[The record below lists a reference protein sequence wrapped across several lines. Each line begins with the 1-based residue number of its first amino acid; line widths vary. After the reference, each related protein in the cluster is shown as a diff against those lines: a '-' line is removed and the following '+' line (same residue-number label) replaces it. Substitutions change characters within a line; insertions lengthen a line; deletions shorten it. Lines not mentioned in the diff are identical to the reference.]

1 MRVSFHVPRTLADAR
16 SPSNSLQHRPTVMAS
31 AILLENIHASAQQL
45 LGRHQIDIA
54 TQPKALAGEPLSQAI
69 RDHDLL
75 GIRSATTLTAE
86 SFANASRLLT
96 VGCFCIGTSQVDLGA
111 AAHAGIPVFNAP
123 FSNTRSVAEL
133 VIGQTIM
140 LMRRIPE
147 KSRSAHQGQ
156 WQKTAKGSF
165 EIRGKTMAVIGYGNI
180 GAQVGILA
188 EAMGMRVVFY
198 DIRPRLS
205 IGSAMPVHT
214 LEDALSQADVV
225 TLHVPATPQTRGLM
239 GRKALAAMRPGS
251 ILINAS
257 RGTVVDINALAQM
270 LDGGHLAGAAIDVFP
285 EEPRSNTDPFV
296 SPLQGKPN
304 VILTPHV
311 GGSTEEAQE
320 NIGVEVATK
329 LVNFLETGATIGA
342 VNLPEI
348 QPNPLE
354 APARIL
360 NIHYNRPGT
369 LSHFNQALAQI
380 GANIV
385 AQQLQTEGDIGY
397 AITDI
402 SLVPPAGWADALM
415 RDEAFIRTRV
425 IAA

>member
-1 MRVSFHVPRTLADAR
+1 MT
-16 SPSNSLQHRPTVMAS
+16 S
-31 AILLENIHASAQQL
+31 ALLLENIHASAQQAL
-45 LGRHQIDIA
+45 AQAQLTVA
-54 TQPKALAGEPLSQAI
+54 TQPKALAGDALVEAVQ
-69 RDHDLL
+69 RHELL
-75 GIRSATTLTAE
+75 GIRSATHLTADT
-86 SFANASRLLT
+86 FAHARHLLS
-96 VGCFCIGTSQVDLGA
+96 VGCFCIGTSQVDLPA

-147 KSRSAHQGQ
+147 KSRAAHRGQ

-165 EIRGKTMAVIGYGNI
+165 EIRGKTLAVIGYGNI

-188 EAMGMRVVFY
+188 EAMGMRVVFH

-205 IGSAMPVHT
+205 LGSAVPAPS
-214 LEDALSQADVV
+214 LADALAQADVV
-225 TLHVPATPQTRGLM
+225 TLHVPATPQTRLLID
-239 GRKALAAMRPGS
+239 RAAIASMRRGS

-257 RGTVVDINALAQM
+257 RGSVVDIEALAGA
-270 LDGGHLAGAAIDVFP
+270 LDEGHIGGAAIDVFP
-285 EEPRSNTDPFV
+285 EEPRSNADAFV
-296 SPLQGKPN
+296 SPLQDKPN

-329 LVNFLETGATIGA
+329 LIGFLQTGATVGA
-342 VNLPEI
+342 VNLPQI
-348 QPNPLE
+348 QPAPLQ

-360 NIHYNRPGT
+360 NIHYNRPGA
-369 LSHFNQALAQI
+369 LSHFNQAVADI

-402 SLVPPAGWADALM
+402 NVVPPTGWVQSLM
-415 RDEAFIRTRV
+415 EDPTVIRTRMIV
-425 IAA
+425 A

>member
-1 MRVSFHVPRTLADAR
+1 
-16 SPSNSLQHRPTVMAS
+16 MAT
-31 AILLENIHASAQQL
+31 AILLENIHASAQQM
-45 LGRHQIDIA
+45 LGRHQIDVA
-54 TQPKALAGEPLSQAI
+54 TQGKALAGEPLQQAVQG
-69 RDHDLL
+69 HELL

-86 SFANASRLLT
+86 TFAQPGKLLT

-133 VIGQTIM
+133 VIGQAIM

-147 KSRSAHQGQ
+147 KSRAAHLGE
-156 WQKTAKGSF
+156 WQKSAKGSF

-205 IGSAMPVHT
+205 IGSAMPAHT
-214 LEDALSQADVV
+214 LEDALAQADVV
-225 TLHVPATPQTRGLM
+225 TLHVPATPQTRGLLNA
-239 GRKALAAMRPGS
+239 RALSAMKRGA
-251 ILINAS
+251 ILLNAS
-257 RGTVVDINALAQM
+257 RGTVVDIPSLAQH
-270 LDGGHLAGAAIDVFP
+270 LDDGHLAGAAIDVFP

-296 SPLQGKPN
+296 TPLQGKPN

-329 LVNFLETGATIGA
+329 LANFLETGATIGA

-369 LSHFNQALAQI
+369 LSHFNQALAEI

-385 AQQLQTEGDIGY
+385 AQQLQTAGDIGY

-402 SLVPPAGWADALM
+402 SLVPPAGWAEALM

>member
-1 MRVSFHVPRTLADAR
+1 MT
-16 SPSNSLQHRPTVMAS
+16 S
-31 AILLENIHASAQQL
+31 ALLLENIHASAQQAL
-45 LGRHQIDIA
+45 AHASLEVA
-54 TQPKALAGEPLSQAI
+54 TQPKALAGDTLVQAVQS
-69 RDHDLL
+69 HELL
-75 GIRSATTLTAE
+75 GIRSATTLTADT
-86 SFANASRLLT
+86 FAQARHLLS
-96 VGCFCIGTSQVDLGA
+96 VGCFCIGTSQVDLPA

-147 KSRSAHQGQ
+147 KSRAAHQGQ
-156 WQKTAKGSF
+156 WQKSAKGSF
-165 EIRGKTMAVIGYGNI
+165 EIRGKTLAVIGYGNI

-205 IGSAMPVHT
+205 LGSAVPAAS
-214 LEDALSQADVV
+214 LDDALAQADVV
-225 TLHVPATPQTRGLM
+225 TLHVPATPQTRLLLDRAAI
-239 GRKALAAMRPGS
+239 GRIRRGG

-257 RGTVVDINALAQM
+257 RGTVVDIPALAAA
-270 LDGGHLAGAAIDVFP
+270 LDEGHLAGAAIDVFP
-285 EEPRSNTDPFV
+285 EEPRSNTDPFL

-320 NIGVEVATK
+320 NIGVEVASK
-329 LVNFLETGATIGA
+329 LIGFLQTGATIGA
-342 VNLPEI
+342 VNLPQI
-348 QPNPLE
+348 QPAPLQ

-360 NIHYNRPGT
+360 NIHYNRPGA
-369 LSHFNQALAQI
+369 LSHFNQAVADI

-402 SLVPPAGWADALM
+402 NVVPPSGWVQQLMADPTV
-415 RDEAFIRTRV
+415 IRTRT
-425 IAA
+425 ITL

>member
-1 MRVSFHVPRTLADAR
+1 MT
-16 SPSNSLQHRPTVMAS
+16 S
-31 AILLENIHASAQQL
+31 ALLLENIHASAQQAL
-45 LGRHQIDIA
+45 AQAQLTVA
-54 TQPKALAGEPLSQAI
+54 TQPKALAGDAL
-69 RDHDLL
+69 HDALQRHELL
-75 GIRSATTLTAE
+75 GIRSATHLTADT
-86 SFANASRLLT
+86 FAHARHLLS
-96 VGCFCIGTSQVDLGA
+96 VGCFCIGTSQVDLPA

-147 KSRSAHQGQ
+147 KSRAAHRGE
-156 WQKTAKGSF
+156 WQKSAKGSF
-165 EIRGKTMAVIGYGNI
+165 EIRGKTLAVIGYGNI

-205 IGSAMPVHT
+205 LGSAVPAPS
-214 LEDALSQADVV
+214 LADALAQADVV
-225 TLHVPATPQTRGLM
+225 TLHVPATPQTKLLIDR
-239 GRKALAAMRPGS
+239 AAIVGMRRGS

-257 RGTVVDINALAQM
+257 RGSVVDIEALAAA
-270 LDGGHLAGAAIDVFP
+270 LDEGHIGGAAIDVFP
-285 EEPRSNTDPFV
+285 EEPRSNADAFV
-296 SPLQGKPN
+296 SPLQDKPN

-329 LVNFLETGATIGA
+329 LIGFLQTGATVGA
-342 VNLPEI
+342 VNLPQI
-348 QPNPLE
+348 QPAPLQ

-360 NIHYNRPGT
+360 NIHYNRPGA
-369 LSHFNQALAQI
+369 LSHFNQAVADI

-402 SLVPPAGWADALM
+402 NIVPPTGWVKSLM
-415 RDEAFIRTRV
+415 EDPTVIRTRTIV
-425 IAA
+425 A

>member
-1 MRVSFHVPRTLADAR
+1 MAR
-16 SPSNSLQHRPTVMAS
+16 AL
-31 AILLENIHASAQQL
+31 LLENIHATGQQL
-45 LGRHQIDIA
+45 LARHQIDVA
-54 TQPKALAGEPLSQAI
+54 TQGKALTGAPLLDAV
-69 RDHDLL
+69 RDHELL
-75 GIRSATTLTAE
+75 GIRSATHLGADA
-86 SFANASRLLT
+86 FANARRLLS
-96 VGCFCIGTSQVDLGA
+96 VGCFCIGTSQVDLAA

-147 KSRSAHQGQ
+147 KSRAAHQGE
-156 WQKTAKGSF
+156 WQKSAKGSF
-165 EIRGKTMAVIGYGNI
+165 EIRGKTLAVIGYGNI

-188 EAMGMRVVFY
+188 EAMGMRVVFH

-205 IGSAMPVHT
+205 IGGAVPVYS
-214 LEDALSQADVV
+214 LEEALRQADVV
-225 TLHVPATPQTRGLM
+225 TLHVPATPQTRNLLNA
-239 GRKALAAMRPGS
+239 KALASMRPGS
-251 ILINAS
+251 ILLNAS
-257 RGTVVDINALAQM
+257 RGTVVDIEALAKL
-270 LDGGHLAGAAIDVFP
+270 LDDGHLAGAAIDVFP
-285 EEPRSNTDPFV
+285 EEPRSNADPFV

-342 VNLPEI
+342 VNLPEV
-348 QPNPLE
+348 QPNPL
-354 APARIL
+354 ASPARVL

-369 LSHFNQALAQI
+369 LSHFNQALAVI
-380 GANIV
+380 GANIE
-385 AQQLQTEGDIGY
+385 AQQLQTQGDIGY

-402 SLVPPAGWADALM
+402 SLVPPAGWAEQLM
-415 RDEAFIRTRV
+415 QDDAFIRTRV
-425 IAA
+425 IVGD

>member
-1 MRVSFHVPRTLADAR
+1 
-16 SPSNSLQHRPTVMAS
+16 MAT
-31 AILLENIHASAQQL
+31 AILLENIHASAQQM
-45 LGRHQIDIA
+45 LGRHQIDVA
-54 TQPKALAGEPLSQAI
+54 TQGKALAGDPLLQAV
-69 RDHDLL
+69 RDHELL

-86 SFANASRLLT
+86 TFADPGKLLT

-111 AAHAGIPVFNAP
+111 AAHKGIPVFNAP

-133 VIGQTIM
+133 VIGQAIM
-140 LMRRIPE
+140 LMRRVPE
-147 KSRSAHQGQ
+147 KSRAAHQGE
-156 WQKTAKGSF
+156 WQKSAKGSF

-205 IGSAMPVHT
+205 LGSAMPAHT
-214 LEDALSQADVV
+214 LEDALAQADVV
-225 TLHVPATPQTRGLM
+225 TLHVPATPQTKGLIDARALSAMKRG
-239 GRKALAAMRPGS
+239 A
-251 ILINAS
+251 ILLNAS
-257 RGTVVDINALAQM
+257 RGTVVDIQSLARH
-270 LDGGHLAGAAIDVFP
+270 LDDGHLAGAAIDVFP
-285 EEPRSNTDPFV
+285 EEPRSNADPFV

-329 LVNFLETGATIGA
+329 LANFLETGATIGA

-369 LSHFNQALAQI
+369 LSHFNQALAEI

-385 AQQLQTEGDIGY
+385 AQQLQTQGDIGY

-402 SLVPPAGWADALM
+402 SLVPPAGWAEALM

>member
-1 MRVSFHVPRTLADAR
+1 MT
-16 SPSNSLQHRPTVMAS
+16 S
-31 AILLENIHASAQQL
+31 ALLLENIHASAQQAL
-45 LGRHQIDIA
+45 AQAQLTVA
-54 TQPKALAGEPLSQAI
+54 TQPKALAGDALVEAVQ
-69 RDHDLL
+69 RHELL
-75 GIRSATTLTAE
+75 GIRSATHLTADT
-86 SFANASRLLT
+86 FAHARHLLS
-96 VGCFCIGTSQVDLGA
+96 VGCFCIGTSQVDLPA

-147 KSRSAHQGQ
+147 KSRAAHRGQ

-165 EIRGKTMAVIGYGNI
+165 EIRGKTLAVIGYGNI

-188 EAMGMRVVFY
+188 EAMGMRVVFH

-205 IGSAMPVHT
+205 LGSAVPAPS
-214 LEDALSQADVV
+214 LADALAQADVV
-225 TLHVPATPQTRGLM
+225 TLHVPATPQTRLLI
-239 GRKALAAMRPGS
+239 GRAAIASMRRGS

-257 RGTVVDINALAQM
+257 RGSVVDIEALAGA
-270 LDGGHLAGAAIDVFP
+270 LDDGHIGGAAIDVFP
-285 EEPRSNTDPFV
+285 EEPRSNADAFV
-296 SPLQGKPN
+296 SPLQDKPN

-329 LVNFLETGATIGA
+329 LIGFLQTGATVGA
-342 VNLPEI
+342 VNLPQI
-348 QPNPLE
+348 QPAPLQ

-360 NIHYNRPGT
+360 NIHYNRPGA
-369 LSHFNQALAQI
+369 LSHFNQAVADI

-402 SLVPPAGWADALM
+402 NVVPPTGWVQSLM
-415 RDEAFIRTRV
+415 EDPTVIRTRMIV
-425 IAA
+425 A

>member
-1 MRVSFHVPRTLADAR
+1 MT
-16 SPSNSLQHRPTVMAS
+16 S
-31 AILLENIHASAQQL
+31 ALLLENIHASAQQAL
-45 LGRHQIDIA
+45 AQAQLTVA
-54 TQPKALAGEPLSQAI
+54 TQPKALAGDAL
-69 RDHDLL
+69 HDALQRHELL
-75 GIRSATTLTAE
+75 GIRSATHLTADT
-86 SFANASRLLT
+86 FAHARHLLS
-96 VGCFCIGTSQVDLGA
+96 VGCFCIGTSQVDLPA

-147 KSRSAHQGQ
+147 KSRAAHRGE
-156 WQKTAKGSF
+156 WQKSAKGSF
-165 EIRGKTMAVIGYGNI
+165 EIRGKTLAVIGYGNI

-205 IGSAMPVHT
+205 LGSAVPAPS
-214 LEDALSQADVV
+214 LADALAQADVV
-225 TLHVPATPQTRGLM
+225 TLHVPATPQTKLLIDR
-239 GRKALAAMRPGS
+239 AAIAGMRRGS

-257 RGTVVDINALAQM
+257 RGSVVDIEALAAA
-270 LDGGHLAGAAIDVFP
+270 LDEGHIGGAAIDVFP
-285 EEPRSNTDPFV
+285 EEPRSNADAFV
-296 SPLQGKPN
+296 SPLQDKPN

-329 LVNFLETGATIGA
+329 LIGFLQTGATVGA
-342 VNLPEI
+342 VNLPQI
-348 QPNPLE
+348 QPAPLQ

-360 NIHYNRPGT
+360 NIHYNRPGA
-369 LSHFNQALAQI
+369 LSHFNQAVADI

-402 SLVPPAGWADALM
+402 NIVPPTGWVKSLM
-415 RDEAFIRTRV
+415 EDPTVIRTRTIV
-425 IAA
+425 A

>member
-1 MRVSFHVPRTLADAR
+1 MT
-16 SPSNSLQHRPTVMAS
+16 S
-31 AILLENIHASAQQL
+31 ALLLENIHASAQQAL
-45 LGRHQIDIA
+45 AQAQLTVA
-54 TQPKALAGEPLSQAI
+54 TQPKALAGDALVEAVQ
-69 RDHDLL
+69 RHELL
-75 GIRSATTLTAE
+75 GIRSATHLTADT
-86 SFANASRLLT
+86 FAHARHLLS
-96 VGCFCIGTSQVDLGA
+96 VGCFCIGTSQVDLPA

-147 KSRSAHQGQ
+147 KSRAAHRGQ

-165 EIRGKTMAVIGYGNI
+165 EIRGKTLAVIGYGNI

-188 EAMGMRVVFY
+188 EAMGMRVVFH

-205 IGSAMPVHT
+205 LGSAVPAPS
-214 LEDALSQADVV
+214 LADALAQADVV
-225 TLHVPATPQTRGLM
+225 TLHVPATPQTRLLID
-239 GRKALAAMRPGS
+239 RAAIASMRRGS

-257 RGTVVDINALAQM
+257 RGSVVDIEALAGA
-270 LDGGHLAGAAIDVFP
+270 LDEGHIGGAAIDVFP
-285 EEPRSNTDPFV
+285 EEPRSNADAFV
-296 SPLQGKPN
+296 SPLQDKPN

-329 LVNFLETGATIGA
+329 LVGFLQTGATVGA
-342 VNLPEI
+342 VNLPQI
-348 QPNPLE
+348 QPAPLQ

-360 NIHYNRPGT
+360 NIHYNRPGA
-369 LSHFNQALAQI
+369 LSHFNQAVADI

-402 SLVPPAGWADALM
+402 NVVPPTGWVQSLM
-415 RDEAFIRTRV
+415 EDPTVIRTRMIV
-425 IAA
+425 A

>member
-1 MRVSFHVPRTLADAR
+1 
-16 SPSNSLQHRPTVMAS
+16 MAS
-31 AILLENIHASAQQL
+31 AILLENIHASAQQML
-45 LGRHQIDIA
+45 ARHQIDVA
-54 TQPKALAGEPLSQAI
+54 TQGKALAGEPLLHAVQ
-69 RDHDLL
+69 DHELL

-86 SFANASRLLT
+86 LFAKPGKLLT

-133 VIGQTIM
+133 VIGQAIM

-147 KSRSAHQGQ
+147 KSRAAHKGE
-156 WQKTAKGSF
+156 WQKSAKGSY

-205 IGSAMPVHT
+205 IGGAMPMHT
-214 LEDALSQADVV
+214 LEDALAQADVV
-225 TLHVPATPQTRGLM
+225 TLHVPATPQTRGLINA
-239 GRKALAAMRPGS
+239 RALSAMKRGA
-251 ILINAS
+251 ILLNAS
-257 RGTVVDINALAQM
+257 RGTVVDIQALAQH
-270 LDGGHLAGAAIDVFP
+270 LDDGHLAGAAIDVFP
-285 EEPRSNTDPFV
+285 EEPRSNADPFV

-329 LVNFLETGATIGA
+329 LTNFLETGATIGA

-369 LSHFNQALAQI
+369 LSHLNQALAEI

-385 AQQLQTEGDIGY
+385 AQQLQTQGDIGY

-402 SLVPPAGWADALM
+402 SLVPPAGWAEALM

>member
-1 MRVSFHVPRTLADAR
+1 
-16 SPSNSLQHRPTVMAS
+16 MAS
-31 AILLENIHASAQQL
+31 AILLENIHASGQQL
-45 LGRHQIDIA
+45 LGRHHIDVA
-54 TQPKALAGEPLSQAI
+54 TQSKALAGQPLLAAV

-75 GIRSATTLTAE
+75 GIRSATHLTAE
-86 SFANASRLLT
+86 HFGSSGRLLS
-96 VGCFCIGTSQVDLGA
+96 VGCFCIGTSQVDLNA

-140 LMRRIPE
+140 LMRRVPE
-147 KSRSAHQGQ
+147 KSRAAHQGE
-156 WQKTAKGSF
+156 WQKSAKGSF

-205 IGSAMPVHT
+205 IGGAVPMHS
-214 LEDALSQADVV
+214 LEDALGAADVV
-225 TLHVPATPQTRGLM
+225 TLHVPATPQTRNLLNA
-239 GRKALAAMRPGS
+239 KALAAMRPGS
-251 ILINAS
+251 ILLNAS
-257 RGTVVDINALAQM
+257 RGTVVDIEALAKL
-270 LDGGHLAGAAIDVFP
+270 LDDGHIAGAAIDVFP
-285 EEPRSNTDPFV
+285 EEPRSNADRFV
-296 SPLQGKPN
+296 TPLQGKPN

-329 LVNFLETGATIGA
+329 LANYLETGATIGA
-342 VNLPEI
+342 VNLPQI
-348 QPNPLE
+348 QPNPLDS
-354 APARIL
+354 PARVL

-369 LSHFNQALAQI
+369 LSHLNQALAEI
-380 GANIV
+380 GANIE

-397 AITDI
+397 VITDI
-402 SLVPPAGWADALM
+402 SLVPPAGWAETLM
-415 RDEAFIRTRV
+415 AHDAFIRSRV
-425 IAA
+425 IENR

>member
-1 MRVSFHVPRTLADAR
+1 
-16 SPSNSLQHRPTVMAS
+16 MAS
-31 AILLENIHASAQQL
+31 ALLLENIHASAQQL
-45 LGRHQIDIA
+45 LSRHQIDLA
-54 TQPKALAGEPLSQAI
+54 TQGKALAGDALLAAA
-69 RDHDLL
+69 RDYELL

-86 SFANASRLLT
+86 AFAKAQRLLT

-133 VIGQTIM
+133 VIGQAIM

-147 KSRSAHQGQ
+147 KSRAAHNGQ
-156 WQKTAKGSF
+156 WQKTAKGAF

-205 IGSAMPVHT
+205 IGGAMPVHS

-225 TLHVPATPQTRGLM
+225 TLHVPATPQTRNLM
-239 GRKALAAMRPGS
+239 DAKALAAMRPGS

-257 RGTVVDINALAQM
+257 RGTVVDIPALAQL
-270 LDGGHLAGAAIDVFP
+270 LDNGQLAGAAIDVFP
-285 EEPRSNTDPFV
+285 EEPRSNADPFV

-329 LVNFLETGATIGA
+329 LVNFLETGATLGA
-342 VNLPEI
+342 VNLPQI
-348 QPNPLE
+348 QPAPQQ
-354 APARIL
+354 APARVL

-369 LSHFNQALAQI
+369 LSHFNQALAEI

-402 SLVPPAGWADALM
+402 SLVPPAGWAEALM
-415 RDEAFIRTRV
+415 KDDAFIRTRMIV
-425 IAA
+425 AP

>member
-1 MRVSFHVPRTLADAR
+1 MT
-16 SPSNSLQHRPTVMAS
+16 S
-31 AILLENIHASAQQL
+31 ALLLENIHASAQQAL
-45 LGRHQIDIA
+45 TQAHLTFA
-54 TQPKALAGEPLSQAI
+54 TQPKALAGDALKDAVQQHE
-69 RDHDLL
+69 LL
-75 GIRSATTLTAE
+75 GIRSATHLTADT
-86 SFANASRLLT
+86 FAHAKHLLS
-96 VGCFCIGTSQVDLGA
+96 VGCFCIGTSQVDLPA

-147 KSRSAHQGQ
+147 KSRAAHRGQ

-165 EIRGKTMAVIGYGNI
+165 EIRGKTLAVIGYGNI

-205 IGSAMPVHT
+205 LGSAVPAPS
-214 LEDALSQADVV
+214 LADALAQADVV
-225 TLHVPATPQTRGLM
+225 TLHVPATPQTKLLLDR
-239 GRKALAAMRPGS
+239 AAIASMRRGS

-257 RGTVVDINALAQM
+257 RGSVVDIDALAAA
-270 LDGGHLAGAAIDVFP
+270 LDEGHIGGAAIDVFP
-285 EEPRSNTDPFV
+285 VEPRSNADAFV
-296 SPLQGKPN
+296 TPLQDKPN

-320 NIGVEVATK
+320 NIGVEVASK
-329 LVNFLETGATIGA
+329 LIDFVQTGATIGA

-348 QPNPLE
+348 QPAPLQ

-360 NIHYNRPGT
+360 NIHYNRPGA
-369 LSHFNQALAQI
+369 LSHFNQAVADI

-402 SLVPPAGWADALM
+402 NIVPPTGWVRSLM
-415 RDEAFIRTRV
+415 EDPTVIRTRM
-425 IAA
+425 ILA

>member
-1 MRVSFHVPRTLADAR
+1 MT
-16 SPSNSLQHRPTVMAS
+16 S
-31 AILLENIHASAQQL
+31 ALLLENIHASAQQAL
-45 LGRHQIDIA
+45 AHARLQVA
-54 TQPKALAGEPLSQAI
+54 TQPKALAGDMLVQAVQP
-69 RDHDLL
+69 HELL
-75 GIRSATTLTAE
+75 GIRSATTLTADT
-86 SFANASRLLT
+86 FAQARHLLS
-96 VGCFCIGTSQVDLGA
+96 VGCFCIGTSQVDLPA

-147 KSRSAHQGQ
+147 KSRAAHQGQ
-156 WQKTAKGSF
+156 WQKSAKGSF
-165 EIRGKTMAVIGYGNI
+165 EIRGKTLAVIGYGNI

-205 IGSAMPVHT
+205 LGSAVPVAS
-214 LEDALSQADVV
+214 LDDALAQADVV
-225 TLHVPATPQTRGLM
+225 TLHVPATPQTRLLLDRAAI
-239 GRKALAAMRPGS
+239 GRIRRGG

-257 RGTVVDINALAQM
+257 RGTVVDIPALAAA
-270 LDGGHLAGAAIDVFP
+270 LDEGHLAGAAIDVFP
-285 EEPRSNTDPFV
+285 EEPRSNTDPFL

-320 NIGVEVATK
+320 NIGVEVASK
-329 LVNFLETGATIGA
+329 LIGFLQTGATIGA

-348 QPNPLE
+348 QPAPLQ

-360 NIHYNRPGT
+360 NIHYNRPGA
-369 LSHFNQALAQI
+369 LSHFNQAVADI

-402 SLVPPAGWADALM
+402 NVVPPTGWVQQLM
-415 RDEAFIRTRV
+415 EDPTVIRTRT
-425 IAA
+425 ITA

>member
-1 MRVSFHVPRTLADAR
+1 
-16 SPSNSLQHRPTVMAS
+16 MAT
-31 AILLENIHASAQQL
+31 AILLENIHASAQQM
-45 LGRHQIDIA
+45 LGRHQIDVA
-54 TQPKALAGEPLSQAI
+54 TQGKALAGEALQHAVQG
-69 RDHDLL
+69 HELL

-86 SFANASRLLT
+86 TFAQPGKLLT

-133 VIGQTIM
+133 VIGQAIM

-147 KSRSAHQGQ
+147 KSRAAHLGE
-156 WQKTAKGSF
+156 WQKSAKGSF

-205 IGSAMPVHT
+205 IGSAMPAHT
-214 LEDALSQADVV
+214 LEDALAQADVV
-225 TLHVPATPQTRGLM
+225 TLHVPATPQTRGLINA
-239 GRKALAAMRPGS
+239 RALSAMKRGA
-251 ILINAS
+251 ILLNAS
-257 RGTVVDINALAQM
+257 RGTVVDIAALAQH
-270 LDGGHLAGAAIDVFP
+270 LDDGHLAGAAIDVFP

-296 SPLQGKPN
+296 TPLQGKPN

-329 LVNFLETGATIGA
+329 LANFLETGATIGA

-369 LSHFNQALAQI
+369 LSHFSQALAGI

-385 AQQLQTEGDIGY
+385 AQQLQTAGDIGY

-402 SLVPPAGWADALM
+402 SLVPPAGWAEALM

>member
-1 MRVSFHVPRTLADAR
+1 MT
-16 SPSNSLQHRPTVMAS
+16 S
-31 AILLENIHASAQQL
+31 ALLLENIHASAQQAL
-45 LGRHQIDIA
+45 AQAQLTVA
-54 TQPKALAGEPLSQAI
+54 TQPKALAGDALVEAVQ
-69 RDHDLL
+69 RHELL
-75 GIRSATTLTAE
+75 GIRSATHLTADT
-86 SFANASRLLT
+86 FAHARHLLS
-96 VGCFCIGTSQVDLGA
+96 VGCFCIGTSQVDLPA

-147 KSRSAHQGQ
+147 KSRAAHRGQ

-165 EIRGKTMAVIGYGNI
+165 EIRGKTLAVIGYGNI

-188 EAMGMRVVFY
+188 EAMGMRVVFH

-205 IGSAMPVHT
+205 LGSAVPAPS
-214 LEDALSQADVV
+214 LADALAQADVV
-225 TLHVPATPQTRGLM
+225 TLHVPATPQTRLLID
-239 GRKALAAMRPGS
+239 RAAIASMRRGS

-257 RGTVVDINALAQM
+257 RGSVVDIEALAGA
-270 LDGGHLAGAAIDVFP
+270 LDEGHIAGAAIDVFP
-285 EEPRSNTDPFV
+285 EEPRSNADAFV
-296 SPLQGKPN
+296 SPLQDKPN

-329 LVNFLETGATIGA
+329 LIGFLQTGATVGA
-342 VNLPEI
+342 VNLPQI
-348 QPNPLE
+348 QPAPLQ

-360 NIHYNRPGT
+360 NIHYNRPGA
-369 LSHFNQALAQI
+369 LSHFNQAVADI

-402 SLVPPAGWADALM
+402 NVVPPTGWVQSLM
-415 RDEAFIRTRV
+415 EDPTVIRTRMIV
-425 IAA
+425 A

>member
-1 MRVSFHVPRTLADAR
+1 MT
-16 SPSNSLQHRPTVMAS
+16 S
-31 AILLENIHASAQQL
+31 ALLLENIHASAQQAL
-45 LGRHQIDIA
+45 AQAQLTVA
-54 TQPKALAGEPLSQAI
+54 TQPKALAGDALVEAVQ
-69 RDHDLL
+69 RHELL
-75 GIRSATTLTAE
+75 GIRSATHLTADT
-86 SFANASRLLT
+86 FAHARHLLS
-96 VGCFCIGTSQVDLGA
+96 VGCFCIGTSQVDLPA

-147 KSRSAHQGQ
+147 KSRAAHRGQ

-165 EIRGKTMAVIGYGNI
+165 EIRGKTLAVIGYGNI

-188 EAMGMRVVFY
+188 EAMGMRVVFH

-205 IGSAMPVHT
+205 LGSAVPAPS
-214 LEDALSQADVV
+214 LADALAQADVV
-225 TLHVPATPQTRGLM
+225 TLHVPATPQTRLLID
-239 GRKALAAMRPGS
+239 RAAIASMRRGS

-257 RGTVVDINALAQM
+257 RGSVVDIEALAGA
-270 LDGGHLAGAAIDVFP
+270 LDEGHIGGAAIDVFP
-285 EEPRSNTDPFV
+285 EEPRSNADAFV
-296 SPLQGKPN
+296 SPLQDKPN

-329 LVNFLETGATIGA
+329 LIGFLQTGATVGA
-342 VNLPEI
+342 VNLPQI
-348 QPNPLE
+348 QPAPLQ

-360 NIHYNRPGT
+360 NIHYNRPGA
-369 LSHFNQALAQI
+369 LSHFNQAVAEI

-402 SLVPPAGWADALM
+402 NVVPPTGWVQSLM
-415 RDEAFIRTRV
+415 EDPTVIRTRMIV
-425 IAA
+425 A

>member
-1 MRVSFHVPRTLADAR
+1 MT
-16 SPSNSLQHRPTVMAS
+16 S
-31 AILLENIHASAQQL
+31 ALLLENIHASAQQAL
-45 LGRHQIDIA
+45 AQAQLTVA
-54 TQPKALAGEPLSQAI
+54 TQPKALAGDALVEAVQ
-69 RDHDLL
+69 RHELL
-75 GIRSATTLTAE
+75 GIRSATHLTADT
-86 SFANASRLLT
+86 FAHARHLLS
-96 VGCFCIGTSQVDLGA
+96 VGCFCIGTSQVDLPA

-147 KSRSAHQGQ
+147 KSRAAHRGQ

-165 EIRGKTMAVIGYGNI
+165 EIRGKTLAVIGYGNI

-188 EAMGMRVVFY
+188 EAMGMRVVFH

-205 IGSAMPVHT
+205 LGSAVPAPS
-214 LEDALSQADVV
+214 LADALAQADVV
-225 TLHVPATPQTRGLM
+225 TLHVPATPQTRLLID
-239 GRKALAAMRPGS
+239 RAAIASMRRGS

-257 RGTVVDINALAQM
+257 RGSVVDIEALAGA
-270 LDGGHLAGAAIDVFP
+270 LDEGHIGGAAIDVFP
-285 EEPRSNTDPFV
+285 EEPRSNADAFV
-296 SPLQGKPN
+296 SPLQDKPN

-329 LVNFLETGATIGA
+329 LIGFLQTGATVGA
-342 VNLPEI
+342 VNLPQI
-348 QPNPLE
+348 QPAPLQ

-360 NIHYNRPGT
+360 NIHYNRPGA
-369 LSHFNQALAQI
+369 LSHFNQAVADI

-402 SLVPPAGWADALM
+402 NVVPPTGWVQSLM
-415 RDEAFIRTRV
+415 DDPTVIRTRMIV
-425 IAA
+425 A

>member
-1 MRVSFHVPRTLADAR
+1 MT
-16 SPSNSLQHRPTVMAS
+16 S
-31 AILLENIHASAQQL
+31 ALLLENIHASAQQAL
-45 LGRHQIDIA
+45 AQAQLTVA
-54 TQPKALAGEPLSQAI
+54 TQPKALAGDAL
-69 RDHDLL
+69 HDVLQRHELL
-75 GIRSATTLTAE
+75 GIRSATHLTADT
-86 SFANASRLLT
+86 FAHARHLLS
-96 VGCFCIGTSQVDLGA
+96 VGCFCIGTSQVDLPA

-147 KSRSAHQGQ
+147 KSRAAHRGE
-156 WQKTAKGSF
+156 WQKSAKGSF
-165 EIRGKTMAVIGYGNI
+165 EIRGKTLAVIGYGNI

-205 IGSAMPVHT
+205 LGSAVPAPS
-214 LEDALSQADVV
+214 LADALAQADVV
-225 TLHVPATPQTRGLM
+225 TLHVPATPQTKLLIDR
-239 GRKALAAMRPGS
+239 AAIAGMRRGS

-257 RGTVVDINALAQM
+257 RGSVVDIEALAAA
-270 LDGGHLAGAAIDVFP
+270 LDEGHIGGAAIDVFP
-285 EEPRSNTDPFV
+285 EEPRSNADAFV
-296 SPLQGKPN
+296 SPLQDKPN

-329 LVNFLETGATIGA
+329 LIGFLQTGATVGA
-342 VNLPEI
+342 VNLPQI
-348 QPNPLE
+348 QPAPLQ

-360 NIHYNRPGT
+360 NIHYNRPGA
-369 LSHFNQALAQI
+369 LSHFNQAVADI

-402 SLVPPAGWADALM
+402 NIVPPTGWVKSLM
-415 RDEAFIRTRV
+415 EDPTVIRTRTIV
-425 IAA
+425 A